1 MRHRQSGF
9 TLIEVLVA
17 ISLMSIALLG
27 FASVG
32 VNAIRDD
39 SFSRKTNVALALAQA
54 KLEQLRSLP
63 YSNSQWTSGSHTE
76 SDLDEDGNAD
86 GEYTR
91 SWVVTLDY
99 NGHSGLRRVSV
110 TVSWPGTG
118 DSETLASLYW

>member
-39 SFSRKTNVALALAQA
+39 SLSRKTNVALALAQA

-63 YSNSQWTSGSHTE
+63 YSNSQWTSGSHIE
-76 SDLDEDGNAD
+76 SDLDEDGNTG

-91 SWVVTLDY
+91 SWAVTLDY
-99 NGHSGLRRVSV
+99 DSHSGLRRVSV
-110 TVSWPGTG
+110 TVSWVGSNT
-118 DSETLASLYW
+118 SETLASLYW